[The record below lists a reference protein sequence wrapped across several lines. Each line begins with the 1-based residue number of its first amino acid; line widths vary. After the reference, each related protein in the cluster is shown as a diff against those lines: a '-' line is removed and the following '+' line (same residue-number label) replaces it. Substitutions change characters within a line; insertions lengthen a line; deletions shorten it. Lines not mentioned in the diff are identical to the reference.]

1 MRHTLFVPVQAGQ
14 AGALSLRTGRLPSG
28 ERVGLAFTSETA
40 LSQTL
45 GPAQQWIQ
53 LAAPALADMLA
64 PLGVEHIRIDP
75 QRAGGPHT
83 DGPQQRPAHPDQML
97 SATAASRLGADGQG
111 TERRPFRRVA

>member
-1 MRHTLFVPVQAGQ
+1 MRHTLFVPVQAGR

-28 ERVGLAFTSETA
+28 ELVGLAFTSETA

-45 GPAQQWIQ
+45 GPAQQWIH
-53 LAAPALADMLA
+53 LAAPALAGMLA

-83 DGPQQRPAHPDQML
+83 DRPQQPAHPDQML
-97 SATAASRLGADGQG
+97 PAPAASHPGADGQG
-111 TERRPFRRVA
+111 AERRPFRRVA